1 MAQSLRRSPQG
12 ESLSEPKPHGSLME
26 VGEISSPG
34 EHLRGQS
41 EKLEG
46 AVWGA
51 ELSRVTIV
59 SSLTHYV

>member
-1 MAQSLRRSPQG
+1 
-12 ESLSEPKPHGSLME
+12 ME

-41 EKLEG
+41 ETLEG

-59 SSLTHYV
+59 SSLTHCV